1 MKFRELH
8 RKEID
13 QIWKIDRSE
22 SIEYIY
28 IYQNGKLVL
37 QPKQQELHGWPKQ
50 TQEKYTP
57 ILQDC
62 FNRGGTFYG
71 MFQKNHLAGIAVLEK
86 RLIGKNK
93 DRIQLKFMYVAR
105 SYRQQGV
112 GRKLFEKVIEK
123 AKELKAR
130 KVYVS
135 ATPTENTINFYRKLG
150 FVIAAEVDPNLF
162 ELEPNDIHMEYAI
175 P

>member
-1 MKFRELH
+1 
-8 RKEID
+8 
-13 QIWKIDRSE
+13 
-22 SIEYIY
+22 
-28 IYQNGKLVL
+28 
-37 QPKQQELHGWPKQ
+37 
-50 TQEKYTP
+50 
-57 ILQDC
+57 
-62 FNRGGTFYG
+62 
-71 MFQKNHLAGIAVLEK
+71 
-86 RLIGKNK
+86 
-93 DRIQLKFMYVAR
+93 MYVAR